1 MDIISQEQGNQ
12 FLDIGRHLPYRYS
25 IRGKKAARI
34 E

>member
-12 FLDIGRHLPYRYS
+12 FLDIGRHLAYRYS
-25 IRGKKAARI
+25 ICGKKATRI